1 MSCNIHNYK
10 PLSVPRSIE
19 FNEIEGSPLFE
30 LVINGVPVS
39 RSSRSGNIIKLK
51 LTKDEYLA
59 VEEEFNAMDS
69 PYPFIIRNFSYG
81 GFSGKLLKG
90 FAKYKASFINWT
102 GDPGIARML
111 CSDGVIRLIPTFAL
125 KGKGC
130 SLPEDTTKK
139 EDKIMFGSPSKS

>member
-1 MSCNIHNYK
+1 MIYNIHNYK

-39 RSSRSGNIIKLK
+39 MSSRSGSSIKIR
-51 LTKDEYLA
+51 LTKDECL
-59 VEEEFNAMDS
+59 VVKEEFNAMDD
-69 PYPFIIRNFSYG
+69 PYPFIIRNFRYG
-81 GFSGKLLKG
+81 GFSGKLLNG
-90 FAKYKASFINWT
+90 FARYKASFINWT

-125 KGKGC
+125 KGKGY
-130 SLPEDTTKK
+130 SLPYDATKK
-139 EDKIMFGSPSKS
+139 VMFGESSRS

>member
-1 MSCNIHNYK
+1 MIYNIHNYK

-39 RSSRSGNIIKLK
+39 MSSRSGSSIKIR
-51 LTKDEYLA
+51 LTEEECISVK
-59 VEEEFNAMDS
+59 EEFNAMDD
-69 PYPFIIRNFSYG
+69 PYPFIIKNFSYG
-81 GFSGKLLKG
+81 GFSGKLLNG
-90 FAKYKASFINWT
+90 FARYKASFINWT

-125 KGKGC
+125 KGKGY
-130 SLPEDTTKK
+130 SLPYDATKK
-139 EDKIMFGSPSKS
+139 VMFGASSRS

>member
-1 MSCNIHNYK
+1 MRYNIHNYK

-19 FNEIEGSPLFE
+19 FNEIEDSPLFE
-30 LVINGVPVS
+30 FVINGVPVS
-39 RSSRSGNIIKLK
+39 SSSSSRGSIKIR
-51 LTKDEYLA
+51 LTKEECIG
-59 VEEEFNAMDS
+59 VKEEFNAMDA

-81 GFSGKLLKG
+81 GFSGKLLNG

-125 KGKGC
+125 KGKGY
-130 SLPEDTTKK
+130 SLPYDATKK
-139 EDKIMFGSPSKS
+139 VMFGSPSKS